1 MKKDNKGQKNTV
13 IEVSEADLNDKN
25 SKFEFY
31 ATYWAKLPQP
41 ILGLHVIKL
50 VTKSSDTKETRQERG
65 LKVIAVIK
73 DSPAFKAGIQKG
85 DVVLALNDSNTES
98 PEEFSKS
105 VFKQQGN
112 RVKIKFA
119 RDDEEKEVAAELNRR

>member
-1 MKKDNKGQKNTV
+1 
-13 IEVSEADLNDKN
+13 
-25 SKFEFY
+25 
-31 ATYWAKLPQP
+31 
-41 ILGLHVIKL
+41 LHVIQL

>member
-1 MKKDNKGQKNTV
+1 M
-13 IEVSEADLNDKN
+13 
-25 SKFEFY
+25 
-31 ATYWAKLPQP
+31 PQP

-50 VTKSSDTKETRQERG
+50 TTKNSDTKETQQEKG

-85 DVVLALNDSNTES
+85 DVIIALNDVNTES
-98 PEEFSKS
+98 PEDFSKS

-112 RVKIKFA
+112 KVKIKYA
-119 RDDEEKEVAAELNRR
+119 RDDEEKEVSAELNRR